1 VQRVKATKK
10 LPQQVP
16 LMLLNNIDDSFCL
29 QKVECQKEH
38 FDVCLCY
45 RRDVPVD
52 LKAATCIGEALRS
65 LGKRVFREAYPGQAE
80 NIHIAKAVCSSSV
93 FVLII
98 SEHTFADI
106 NTLQEVAAKQPLA
119 NLFQQM
125 EMMLETYENCSD
137 YVRVLPVYVGDEV
150 QEPVSLELHIKGV
163 EGRLKCWP
171 AIEQQKLPPWNSM
184 VRQMAL
190 KQLRLFNV
198 RIASLLHDRNLD
210 EKLGFPPNTTSLV
223 RGRDVENTMKIF
235 ATVFKAVVMNGR
247 KEDEGK
253 RVCETVKLLL
263 EDLETNRGR
272 SDLHLGKTS
281 ASSHHDAGEGSS
293 SGVKRQIPDQASAQ
307 ESEQALQVS
316 SEGATCEGATSSIG
330 AATNTGHEEQKC
342 VERQQATDARRCRV
356 FLSYRVASDADLVER
371 RYYRLRAESVDV
383 WWDKRC

>member
-1 VQRVKATKK
+1 
-10 LPQQVP
+10 
-16 LMLLNNIDDSFCL
+16 MLLNNIDDSFCL
-29 QKVECQKEH
+29 HKVECQKKEH

-65 LGKRVFREAYPGQAE
+65 LGKRVFREANPGQAE
-80 NIHIAKAVCSSSV
+80 NIQIAKAVCNSSV

-171 AIEQQKLPPWNSM
+171 AIEQQKLPQWNSM
-184 VRQMAL
+184 VRQRAL

-235 ATVFKAVVMNGR
+235 ASVFKAVVMNGR

-263 EDLETNRGR
+263 EDLETNRGL
-272 SDLHLGKTS
+272 SDLHLGKRS
-281 ASSHHDAGEGSS
+281 ASSNHDACDCSS
-293 SGVKRQIPDQASAQ
+293 SGAKRHSSGLSCASAG
-307 ESEQALQVS
+307 STRAYSKAGVPPGMCLGGRQVR
-316 SEGATCEGATSSIG
+316 AH
-330 AATNTGHEEQKC
+330 NMML
-342 VERQQATDARRCRV
+342 VRARR
-356 FLSYRVASDADLVER
+356 LV
-371 RYYRLRAESVDV
+371 
-383 WWDKRC
+383 